1 MYPFPQLEVEQTET
15 PNPLA
20 ARRVWTGRQ
29 GQGRSAGHFAVD
41 EESCP
46 ASARKSFTV
55 FCSRRGGPT
64 LLSCSA
70 VMIEA
75 FSWKHDHL
83 ELLDQTLLPNQTI
96 RLRIETIEQMFEAI
110 QILRVRGAPA
120 IGITAA
126 YGLYLGMRSAPFASR
141 EEFFTLLDRK
151 IAYLA
156 SARPTAVNLFW
167 AMAEVRRRLNSLPE
181 AAPGA
186 LQSGLLELAVELHAD
201 DRQRCSAMARHGG
214 ALIPDNARILT
225 HCNTGVL
232 ATGGMGTALG
242 VIHQAHLDGK
252 KVHVFAD
259 ETRPLLQ
266 GARLTMWEL
275 ANASIPGQLIC
286 DGASAALMRQGKVDL
301 VIVGADRIAADGSAA
316 NKIGTY
322 HAAIAARYHKLP
334 FYVAAPLSTFDMALA
349 SGNEIP
355 IEERNPDE
363 IRNVFGKAMIT
374 LPDAACW
381 NPAFDVTPPE
391 LITAIITERGV
402 LTPPFTETIR
412 AMIGGS

>member
-1 MYPFPQLEVEQTET
+1 MADT
-15 PNPLA
+15 PPPDPTA
-20 ARRVWTGRQ
+20 APMFQISIGH
-29 GQGRSAGHFAVD
+29 GSAEHFTID
-41 EESCP
+41 ESPCP
-46 ASARKSFTV
+46 ASSTRPFAAF
-55 FCSRRGGPT
+55 FLAPGGPPPAI
-64 LLSCSA
+64 LLP

-75 FSWKHDHL
+75 FTWKQDHL
-83 ELLDQTLLPNQTI
+83 ELLDQTQLPDRAT
-96 RLRIETIEQMFEAI
+96 RLKIETIEQMFEAI

-126 YGLYLGMRSAPFASR
+126 YGLYLGMRNAPVVSR
-141 EEFFTLLDRK
+141 QEFFTQLDRK

-167 AMAEVRRRLNSLPE
+167 AMAEVRRRLESLPG
-181 AAPGA
+181 AAPGE
-186 LQSGLLELAVELHAD
+186 LQSGLLELAIELHAD
-201 DRQRCSAMARHGG
+201 DRERCSAMARHGA

-322 HAAIAARYHKLP
+322 HAAIAARYHNVP
-334 FYVAAPLSTFDMALA
+334 FYVAAPLSTFDMTLA
-349 SGNEIP
+349 SGHEIP
-355 IEERNPDE
+355 IEERNPEE

-391 LITAIITERGV
+391 LITAIITEQGI
-402 LTPPFTETIR
+402 LTAPFTETIR
-412 AMIGGS
+412 TMIGGS